1 MQTSRTTTQVGTPI
15 NIRSTGDIGVDYRI
29 EIGALAT
36 LRISMPP
43 GITLQI
49 IPKQVFD
56 LDVNI
61 DGIHSGGIGLV
72 PHNKPDAGDA

>member
-15 NIRSTGDIGVDYRI
+15 NIRSAGDIGVDYRI

-49 IPKQVFD
+49 IPKQAFD
-56 LDVNI
+56 LDINI
-61 DGIHSGGIGLV
+61 DEIHSSGISLV
-72 PHNKPDAGDA
+72 AHNKTHAGDA